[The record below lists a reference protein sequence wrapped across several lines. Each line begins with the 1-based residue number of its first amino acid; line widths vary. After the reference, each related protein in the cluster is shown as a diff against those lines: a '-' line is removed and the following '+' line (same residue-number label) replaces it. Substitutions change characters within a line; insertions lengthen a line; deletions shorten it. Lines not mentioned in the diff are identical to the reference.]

1 MAKVTKVEIKTAS
14 NGNPY
19 KQVSVDT
26 GIGDKDRFNIFADHP
41 KYDACVVGTEVP
53 QDHLFINQRGYLELK
68 NESAK
73 AGKAQLAEMA
83 IKDHID
89 RKIESLKKDLKVIA
103 DHLGVEAPKETI
115 GNTGVEY
122 PESETSDGSG
132 ELTSSD
138 VPFN

>member
-1 MAKVTKVEIKTAS
+1 MAKVTNTEIKTAKT
-14 NGNPY
+14 GNSY
-19 KQVSVDT
+19 KSVTVDT

-41 KYDACVVGTEVP
+41 KYDSCEVGAEIP
-53 QDHLFINQRGYLELK
+53 QDQLYINQRGYLELK
-68 NESAK
+68 NESKGAPK
-73 AGKAQLAEMA
+73 SQLTEMA

-89 RKIESLKKDLKVIA
+89 RKFDALKKDLKVIA

-138 VPFN
+138 VPF